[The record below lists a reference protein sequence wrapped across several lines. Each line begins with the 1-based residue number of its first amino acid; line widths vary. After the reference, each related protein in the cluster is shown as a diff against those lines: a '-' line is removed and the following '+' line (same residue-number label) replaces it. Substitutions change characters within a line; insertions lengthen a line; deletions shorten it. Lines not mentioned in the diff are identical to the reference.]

1 MSCARRVV
9 SPDVA
14 AESLGFLRSL
24 EKSDSVR
31 GLSVRLIGSQLSQSA

>member
-9 SPDVA
+9 PVDVA

-24 EKSDSVR
+24 ENSDSVR
-31 GLSVRLIGSQLSQSA
+31 GLSMRLTGTQLSQSA